1 MSPKD
6 SALPVGGDGAPSGLS
21 EEELVQRSTALVE
34 GLEAIAQRY
43 QEHIVFA
50 WEDPVTFGG
59 GHFVL
64 YPELASMTRFAIEEQ
79 YTGTDWS
86 DDDRAATSWTWDSQ
100 ARVRQPNG
108 DYPWVSLAHGEVAPD
123 DYQRLLDLA
132 DEWAKT
138 THDRAEREQALTADP
153 ITTAGMERPGGQRT
167 LLT

>member
-1 MSPKD
+1 MIPQD
-6 SALPVGGDGAPSGLS
+6 SALPVGGGGAPSGLS
-21 EEELVQRSTALVE
+21 EEELVQRSTALVD
-34 GLEAIAQRY
+34 GLEAVAQRY
-43 QEHIVFA
+43 PEHIVFA

-64 YPELASMTRFAIEEQ
+64 YPESGSMTRFGIEEQ

-86 DDDRAATSWTWDSQ
+86 GDDRGATSWTWDSQ
-100 ARVRQPNG
+100 ARVRQSNG

-123 DYQRLLDLA
+123 GYQRLLDLA

-138 THDRAEREQALTADP
+138 THDLAEREHALTADP
-153 ITTAGMERPGGQRT
+153 ITTASMEQSGGQRT